1 MKPQMSHCSCS
12 FASLSL
18 ALTQWRGSWCSP
30 LYLWM
35 LCSCSPSPVCR
46 DSFQNCAPAHEPAS
60 LLHPE
65 GFLSDPSKKKSTGEA
80 VSSAY
85 KPNSRHTFP
94 LWGPIACPLKCSI
107 TLAAV
112 VAVLLNKLNCKF
124 IHTYLVQSGNFRTAC
139 LATQFP
145 QEIFESTEQLW
156 TSLYWGLK
164 FCCSVNAPNSQVP
177 AVAERGHQTW
187 SVGKG
192 SNLWV
197 RMGVMREK
205 WEDPLGSRQEAN

>member
-1 MKPQMSHCSCS
+1 MMQPPLSVDALQLQPLSSVSWFIPKLCPSSWASVTAAPRGFSEWS
-12 FASLSL
+12 F
-18 ALTQWRGSWCSP
+18 
-30 LYLWM
+30 
-35 LCSCSPSPVCR
+35 
-46 DSFQNCAPAHEPAS
+46 
-60 LLHPE
+60 
-65 GFLSDPSKKKSTGEA
+65 KKKSTGEA

-164 FCCSVNAPNSQVP
+164 FCCSINAPNSQVP
-177 AVAERGHQTW
+177 AVAERGHQKW

-205 WEDPLGSRQEAN
+205 WEDPLGSCQEAN